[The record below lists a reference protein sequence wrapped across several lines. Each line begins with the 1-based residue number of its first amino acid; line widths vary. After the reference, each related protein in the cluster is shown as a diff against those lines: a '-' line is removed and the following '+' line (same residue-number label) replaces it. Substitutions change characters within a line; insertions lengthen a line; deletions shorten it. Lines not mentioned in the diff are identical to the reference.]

1 VHKIFDNITNITKV
15 AKQMHHRFKTGTN
28 EYVLDKEPEGPK
40 HVPKI
45 SLRSRAVLFELEDSS
60 FEWKLG
66 TIYRI
71 GLMEQKQRLA
81 REQAFDL
88 KVKKLQQ
95 QDELRN
101 GGSRN
106 RARSAHNG
114 HHGHR
119 GRNKSKNREGGHG
132 RGRFHRRTKSADS
145 IDRGSLDGDR
155 PMRYDKDGFSGLSGS
170 CQTSVEEA
178 REKLKILNAQ
188 TWRKRIDHALATQN
202 RSMHD
207 IRSMF
212 WGLDELPDDVEQKE
226 TILTIPQRPA
236 LMAFAISDLDI
247 IVDKPSFPMSEYP
260 KFLQRVG
267 KGMPT
272 DMQYSLLVPMHV
284 QINAGEAKMHLRDY
298 PLPLVHIPSIG
309 NVGSSRLP
317 SLSLKTDFVIAEE
330 FRDIESS
337 RVSRVVVVPQE
348 ETLEGKLSGG
358 FAVDVRRTVAP
369 VKTYSDMNIDI
380 NSAYPTRIT
389 WGTSYQPAIQDM
401 MQIIENF
408 TKPAIDPS
416 ERVGFWDKIR
426 LTFHSRINI
435 SWKGDGDVHLIL
447 KGKCY
452 LHH

>member
-1 VHKIFDNITNITKV
+1 
-15 AKQMHHRFKTGTN
+15 
-28 EYVLDKEPEGPK
+28 
-40 HVPKI
+40 
-45 SLRSRAVLFELEDSS
+45 
-60 FEWKLG
+60 
-66 TIYRI
+66 
-71 GLMEQKQRLA
+71 MEQKQRLA
-81 REQAFDL
+81 REQAFEL
-88 KVKKLQQ
+88 KVKRLQQ
-95 QDELRN
+95 QDELRS
-101 GGSRN
+101 GIGSRN

-119 GRNKSKNREGGHG
+119 ARDKSSNRDTKYT
-132 RGRFHRRTKSADS
+132 RFHRRTKSES
-145 IDRGSLDGDR
+145 STDRDSLDGDR
-155 PMRYDKDGFSGLSGS
+155 PMRYNKDGFSGLSGS
-170 CQTSVEEA
+170 SQTSVEVA
-178 REKLKILNAQ
+178 LEKLKVLNAQ
-188 TWRKRIDHALATQN
+188 TWKKRIDHALSTQTHT
-202 RSMHD
+202 MHD

-212 WGLDELPDDVEQKE
+212 WGLDELPEDAEQKE

-236 LMAFAISDLDI
+236 LMALAISDLDI
-247 IVDKPSFPMSEYP
+247 IIDKPSFPMSEYP

-272 DMQYSLLVPMHV
+272 DMQYSLLIPMHV
-284 QINAGEAKMHLRDY
+284 QINAGEAKLHLRDY

-309 NVGSSRLP
+309 NLGSSRLP

-330 FRDIESS
+330 FRDVESS
-337 RVSRVVVVPQE
+337 RVSRVVVVPEE
-348 ETLEGKLSGG
+348 ETLSGEMSGG

-369 VKTYSDMNIDI
+369 VKTYSDMNVDI

-408 TKPAIDPS
+408 TKPAVDPS

-447 KGKCY
+447 KGVIRDI
-452 LHH
+452 